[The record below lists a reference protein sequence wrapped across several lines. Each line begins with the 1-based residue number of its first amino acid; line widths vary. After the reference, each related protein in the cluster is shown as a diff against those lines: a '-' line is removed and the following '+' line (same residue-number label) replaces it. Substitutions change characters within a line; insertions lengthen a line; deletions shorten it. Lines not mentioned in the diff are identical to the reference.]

1 MTIRI
6 KAGET
11 LLLQVKALEDDNS
24 DGDLTNVDLTAQA
37 RTTLNVL
44 VANLPV
50 VKTADPAIATITV
63 GATSAW
69 PVGTHRMDFRA
80 VIAGVVAYT
89 ETVDLVVGFPVT
101 VP

>member
-24 DGDLTNVDLTAQA
+24 DGDLTNVDLTAQL

-63 GATSAW
+63 AATSAW
-69 PVGTHRMDFRA
+69 PTGTHRMDFRA
-80 VIAGVVAYT
+80 VVASVVAYT
-89 ETVDLVVGFPVT
+89 ATVDLVVGFPVT